1 MKKSIR
7 CGITSIEKNCKGMS
21 KMKDKKDKKQLFV
34 KIMAGVLAGI
44 FIIVSAGTVI
54 YYLFA

>member
-1 MKKSIR
+1 
-7 CGITSIEKNCKGMS
+7 
-21 KMKDKKDKKQLFV
+21 MKDKKDKKQLFV